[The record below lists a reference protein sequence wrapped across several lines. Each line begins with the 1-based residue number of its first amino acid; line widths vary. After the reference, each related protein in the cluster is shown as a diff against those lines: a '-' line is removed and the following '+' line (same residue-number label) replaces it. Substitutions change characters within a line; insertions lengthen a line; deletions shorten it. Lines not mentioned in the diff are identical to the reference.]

1 MGILGGLQ
9 VVRATSRKSFISPDM
24 YKYFPNIFSTTNVN
38 FEKSD
43 SFKISKN
50 ENEFV
55 HMKII
60 MTNKW
65 KKKVDFNAKLY
76 VGVLVFLMATTYLID
91 SHPSFNSTINT
102 KGIY

>member
-24 YKYFPNIFSTTNVN
+24 YQYFPNRFSTTNVN
-38 FEKSD
+38 FEISD
-43 SFKISKN
+43 SSKISN
-50 ENEFV
+50 DENQFV
-55 HMKII
+55 QMKKI

-65 KKKVDFNAKLY
+65 QKTVDFNAQLY
-76 VGVLVFLMATTYLID
+76 VGVLVFLTATTYLID